1 MNQKDFYK
9 QLTQGLKVTAKI
21 KGIEGLNIHKI
32 VNPDFD
38 LHISLPFTKL
48 STYGNCVMVKINRN
62 VITLQFEKAIHKK
75 YYSNSSYKKE
85 TKTIDYRHSFKGN
98 MVILTEEEI
107 LKFLRKDF
115 VTEI

>member
-9 QLTQGLKVTAKI
+9 ALTQGLRVTAKI
-21 KGIEGLNIHKI
+21 KGIEGLNIHRI
-32 VNPDFD
+32 ANPDFD
-38 LHISLPFTKL
+38 LCISMPFHNL
-48 STYGNCVMVKINRN
+48 STYGNCVLVKINRN

-75 YYSNSSYKKE
+75 YYSNSSYKRE
-85 TKTIDYRHSFKGN
+85 TKIIDYRHSFKGN

-107 LKFLRKDF
+107 LKFLRHDF